1 MLFVLQQKY
10 RLFAKTDWPTFELNE
25 IAITALV

>member
-1 MLFVLQQKY
+1 MPFISQQKY
-10 RLFAKTDWPTFELNE
+10 RLFAKTDWLTFELNE